1 MTESHERLS
10 TVIVLE
16 PDIIVRTEISGYL
29 RECGYRVIEGV
40 TAQDVTE
47 VLQTGTRVDVVLSE
61 INLRGGV
68 VGFELAQNLRQTQ
81 PEIAVILVSGVSK
94 FVEKAHDLCG
104 RGPLKKPYRPE
115 DIERRIR
122 AQLALRRQG
131 TRTAGGAG

>member
-1 MTESHERLS
+1 MREAQNDAI

-16 PDIIVRTEISGYL
+16 PDIIVRTEISEYL

-40 TAQDVTE
+40 TAQDLADF
-47 VLQTGTRVDVVLSE
+47 LQTDARVDVVLTE
-61 INLRGGV
+61 INLSGGV
-68 VGFELAQNLRQTQ
+68 GGFELAQNLRQTHPQ
-81 PEIAVILVSGVSK
+81 IAVILVSGVSN

-104 RGPLKKPYRPE
+104 RGPVKKPYRAE

-131 TRTAGGAG
+131 TKFAGGAK

>member
-1 MTESHERLS
+1 MREAQNDAI

-16 PDIIVRTEISGYL
+16 PDIIVRTEISEYL

-40 TAQDVTE
+40 TAQDLADF
-47 VLQTGTRVDVVLSE
+47 LQTDARVDVVLTE
-61 INLRGGV
+61 INLSGAVG
-68 VGFELAQNLRQTQ
+68 GFELAQNLRQTHAQ
-81 PEIAVILVSGVSK
+81 IAVILVSGVSN

-104 RGPLKKPYRPE
+104 RGPVKKPYRAE

-131 TRTAGGAG
+131 TRSAGGAK